1 LRLTLCFRS
10 TNGTMKMKTFDVTL
24 DSSACVVRV
33 VESDDD
39 RRKFEEWLSA
49 QRIVAFDTE
58 TSGLDIYS
66 PHFRAYTVQ
75 FGNATEAWVLNVA
88 RWRAMIQKALI
99 STPFLIAHNA
109 PFDMLVVDRHVGVSL
124 EKFEGRILD
133 TRILAHL
140 LDPRTEMEGGS
151 GHSLKRLAAIWVDAS
166 APDSE
171 QALKDRF
178 RELKATVDTG
188 WAIIDE
194 DDPILLKYAG
204 VDTLLTFRVFE
215 VLRDLCKQAGFQ
227 SLVDFEHRLQ
237 WVVCLMQRKGMRLDV
252 AYTERLRER
261 LQAES
266 VEFSKVA
273 TRYGITSINS
283 TAQVATALTAMGE
296 TLSETTPSGAAKV
309 DKAVLLPLADLDR
322 DWKRIG
328 AREPNPLADAILR
341 AKRAEKW
348 DTAYAQAFLDLKD
361 ADDRLHPW
369 IGTLQ
374 ARTARMS
381 VSRPPLQQLPSSDWM
396 VRRCFVAD
404 PGQTMISID
413 YSQIEMRVLAGLAGD
428 KQMINAIKS
437 GTDLHDFT
445 AGMLFGDDFTSK
457 QRKIAKGVAFG
468 KVYGGGA
475 ETLSRQTG
483 ADIAS
488 VRQAIKAYDQTY
500 LGIARYSR
508 SLQSRA
514 EHGAKEVVT
523 PSGRHLPLDRDR
535 LYAATNYIVQSTARD
550 VLAQAIVNM
559 HEVGLGEHFL
569 LPIHDEVLGQA
580 PIGEADDVVRE
591 MKKVMEQYEFMGV
604 PLIADGEVI
613 GSTWAMGYGYEEA
626 KHGND

>member
-1 LRLTLCFRS
+1 
-10 TNGTMKMKTFDVTL
+10 
-24 DSSACVVRV
+24 
-33 VESDDD
+33 
-39 RRKFEEWLSA
+39 
-49 QRIVAFDTE
+49 
-58 TSGLDIYS
+58 
-66 PHFRAYTVQ
+66 
-75 FGNATEAWVLNVA
+75 
-88 RWRAMIQKALI
+88 
-99 STPFLIAHNA
+99 
-109 PFDMLVVDRHVGVSL
+109 
-124 EKFEGRILD
+124 
-133 TRILAHL
+133 
-140 LDPRTEMEGGS
+140 
-151 GHSLKRLAAIWVDAS
+151 
-166 APDSE
+166 
-171 QALKDRF
+171 
-178 RELKATVDTG
+178 
-188 WAIIDE
+188 
-194 DDPILLKYAG
+194 
-204 VDTLLTFRVFE
+204 VFE

>member
-1 LRLTLCFRS
+1 
-10 TNGTMKMKTFDVTL
+10 MKTFDVTL